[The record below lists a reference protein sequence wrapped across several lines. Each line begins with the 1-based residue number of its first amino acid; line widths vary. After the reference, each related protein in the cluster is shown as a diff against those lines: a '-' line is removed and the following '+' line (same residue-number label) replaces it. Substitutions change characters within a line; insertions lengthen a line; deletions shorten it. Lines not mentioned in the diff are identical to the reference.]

1 MYIFY
6 ILNDYNIEAKDN
18 QKNEEEMERERERRK
33 TPPSLDSF
41 SVPGGFSVL
50 TGDSGGRPP

>member
-18 QKNEEEMERERERRK
+18 QKNEEEMEREETKCKSQTYTVNIKDDNNKVIETRLK
-33 TPPSLDSF
+33 
-41 SVPGGFSVL
+41 
-50 TGDSGGRPP
+50 

>member
-50 TGDSGGRPP
+50 TGDSGERPP